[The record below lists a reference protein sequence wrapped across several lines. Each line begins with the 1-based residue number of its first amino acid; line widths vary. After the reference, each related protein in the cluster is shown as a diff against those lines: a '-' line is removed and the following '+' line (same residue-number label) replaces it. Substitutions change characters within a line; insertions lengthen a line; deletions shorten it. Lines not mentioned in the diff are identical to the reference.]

1 MRKRCS
7 LLSRIRLV
15 VHGTGNGLKF
25 IRFCDLLHGPRT
37 LGDATEI
44 IANELMI
51 NYYRDHQSFYT
62 SIQNFVLH
70 LHVHYANQYRL
81 HGSLSNLGTFGQE
94 SLLGHFAKNRHGTHH
109 FGELIT
115 NNYNVDFTI
124 HNQPNSHSS
133 SRNIEIDGIFDLHD
147 SSISRALHEYHNAL
161 CICDKIDQ
169 CISIYRRCRLKHT
182 IYHSLLYRRRGS
194 SVSYFVQYSKG
205 HDDNLFGSLEDCNS
219 EYARLTRL
227 SQDQADDQNDDDS
240 IQDAI
245 NMINSSMKNIRSS
258 KIDRTRLSSST
269 SSSPRISTCAQ
280 TPEKIDVEVSDSDD
294 EENSFF
300 DCRKRTKKTLFESSS
315 KKRRSTIGKPLTQ
328 RVSTASNDENST
340 ITMSNKNKSNIQS
353 ESNVLQDIDN
363 RVNQLNEKLISNSSK
378 FDQLMQKLYVKIDR
392 LTSNINVHKHALE
405 PYVDKT
411 GETFPDVLMFNNYNL
426 LDLMATD
433 YGNYARKILRIV
445 FSQDELKSS
454 ILPPGKPHLRRQPLD
469 QDRFKICMD
478 AIRYKFKLDAV
489 NFGLFYRALLRRK
502 LTDFLIEERRRQS
515 T

>member
-1 MRKRCS
+1 
-7 LLSRIRLV
+7 
-15 VHGTGNGLKF
+15 
-25 IRFCDLLHGPRT
+25 
-37 LGDATEI
+37 
-44 IANELMI
+44 
-51 NYYRDHQSFYT
+51 
-62 SIQNFVLH
+62 
-70 LHVHYANQYRL
+70 
-81 HGSLSNLGTFGQE
+81 
-94 SLLGHFAKNRHGTHH
+94 
-109 FGELIT
+109 
-115 NNYNVDFTI
+115 
-124 HNQPNSHSS
+124 
-133 SRNIEIDGIFDLHD
+133 
-147 SSISRALHEYHNAL
+147 
-161 CICDKIDQ
+161 
-169 CISIYRRCRLKHT
+169 
-182 IYHSLLYRRRGS
+182 
-194 SVSYFVQYSKG
+194 
-205 HDDNLFGSLEDCNS
+205 SLEDCNS

-454 ILPPGKPHLRRQPLD
+454 ILPPGKPHLGVSHLI
-469 QDRFKICMD
+469 KIALKFVWVY

>member
-15 VHGTGNGLKF
+15 IHGTGNGLKF

-227 SQDQADDQNDDDS
+227 SQDQADDQNDGNILASCFKLIHAMIFILSDDS

-280 TPEKIDVEVSDSDD
+280 TPEKIDVEGML
-294 EENSFF
+294 NSLFF
-300 DCRKRTKKTLFESSS
+300 
-315 KKRRSTIGKPLTQ
+315 
-328 RVSTASNDENST
+328 
-340 ITMSNKNKSNIQS
+340 
-353 ESNVLQDIDN
+353 
-363 RVNQLNEKLISNSSK
+363 NE
-378 FDQLMQKLYVKIDR
+378 D
-392 LTSNINVHKHALE
+392 
-405 PYVDKT
+405 
-411 GETFPDVLMFNNYNL
+411 FN
-426 LDLMATD
+426 
-433 YGNYARKILRIV
+433 
-445 FSQDELKSS
+445 
-454 ILPPGKPHLRRQPLD
+454 
-469 QDRFKICMD
+469 
-478 AIRYKFKLDAV
+478 
-489 NFGLFYRALLRRK
+489 
-502 LTDFLIEERRRQS
+502 
-515 T
+515 

>member
-1 MRKRCS
+1 MTSRRQTFPRRVFTPTQHTPPSTHYLLLFEETNSYQIVARSS
-7 LLSRIRLV
+7 LKNINDDVTFILIR
-15 VHGTGNGLKF
+15 NK
-25 IRFCDLLHGPRT
+25 LL
-37 LGDATEI
+37 
-44 IANELMI
+44 
-51 NYYRDHQSFYT
+51 Q
-62 SIQNFVLH
+62 
-70 LHVHYANQYRL
+70 
-81 HGSLSNLGTFGQE
+81 
-94 SLLGHFAKNRHGTHH
+94 AKIVFH
-109 FGELIT
+109 
-115 NNYNVDFTI
+115 
-124 HNQPNSHSS
+124 
-133 SRNIEIDGIFDLHD
+133 
-147 SSISRALHEYHNAL
+147 
-161 CICDKIDQ
+161 
-169 CISIYRRCRLKHT
+169 
-182 IYHSLLYRRRGS
+182 
-194 SVSYFVQYSKG
+194 
-205 HDDNLFGSLEDCNS
+205 GSLEDCNS

-227 SQDQADDQNDDDS
+227 SQDQADDQNDGNILASCFKLIHAMIFILSDDS

>member
-1 MRKRCS
+1 MTSRRQTFPRRVFTPTQHTPPSTHYLLLFEETNSYQIVARSSLKNINDDVTFILIRNKLLQAKIVFHG
-7 LLSRIRLV
+7 LLSYL
-15 VHGTGNGLKF
+15 F
-25 IRFCDLLHGPRT
+25 IYLFIYFILAYC
-37 LGDATEI
+37 
-44 IANELMI
+44 
-51 NYYRDHQSFYT
+51 
-62 SIQNFVLH
+62 
-70 LHVHYANQYRL
+70 
-81 HGSLSNLGTFGQE
+81 LS
-94 SLLGHFAKNRHGTHH
+94 
-109 FGELIT
+109 
-115 NNYNVDFTI
+115 
-124 HNQPNSHSS
+124 
-133 SRNIEIDGIFDLHD
+133 
-147 SSISRALHEYHNAL
+147 
-161 CICDKIDQ
+161 
-169 CISIYRRCRLKHT
+169 
-182 IYHSLLYRRRGS
+182 
-194 SVSYFVQYSKG
+194 
-205 HDDNLFGSLEDCNS
+205 GSLEDCNS

-227 SQDQADDQNDDDS
+227 SQDQADDQNDGNILASCFKLIHAMIFILSDDS